1 MNRRLLGLSLL
12 AVIIVCAFP
21 QSDPAWGYQ
30 KYGVR
35 VGSQVV
41 TLRWQQLPIRYF
53 VSDRGAE
60 GVSAEDLRA
69 AIDRAFTT
77 WSSAPRTSVRA
88 EFVGFTAASPGDEDG
103 ISTLGFENRPDLDR
117 VLGATTYL
125 IDSVTG
131 EIFEAD
137 IFFNTAFPWS
147 VASEGQSGRF
157 DLESI
162 AVHEIGHLL
171 GLGHSAIGETELVEA
186 GGRRVIAAE
195 SVMFPIS
202 FSPGITSDRTLKADD
217 IAGVGDLYPS
227 ADFNRETGSIGGRIT
242 KDGQP
247 VYGAHVVAFNPRSG
261 RLVGNFSF
269 TDGRYAIAGLDPG
282 PHILRV
288 EPIDD
293 ASLDSFFDEEANM
306 VDVDFGVTFLERLVV
321 VPARGSAT
329 ADISVERK

>member
-1 MNRRLLGLSLL
+1 MNRRFLGRSLL
-12 AVIIVCAFP
+12 AAVVVCALP
-21 QSDPAWGYQ
+21 QNDPAWGYQ
-30 KYGVR
+30 KYGVSVDDR
-35 VGSQVV
+35 LII
-41 TLRWQQLPIRYF
+41 LRWQQLPIRYF

-60 GVSAEDLRA
+60 GVSTEDFRA
-69 AIDRAFTT
+69 AIGRAFTT
-77 WSSAPRTSVRA
+77 WTSAPRTSVRA
-88 EFVGFTAASPGDEDG
+88 EFVGFTGASPGDEDG
-103 ISTLGFENRPDLDR
+103 ITTLGFEDRSELDR
-117 VLGATTYL
+117 VLGATQYL
-125 IDSVTG
+125 IDTVTG
-131 EIFEAD
+131 EILEAD

-147 VASEGQSGRF
+147 VADEGEPGRF

-171 GLGHSAIGETELVEA
+171 GLGHSAIGETELIET
-186 GGRRVIAAE
+186 GGRRVIATE
-195 SVMFPIS
+195 SVMFPIA
-202 FSPGITSDRTLKADD
+202 FSSGNISDRTLKADD

-227 ADFNRETGSIGGRIT
+227 ADYGRETGSIGGRIT

-247 VYGAHVVAFNPRSG
+247 VYGAHVVAFNPATG

-269 TDGRYAIAGLDPG
+269 DEGRFAIAGLDPG

-293 ASLDSFFDEEANM
+293 ADLDSFFDEVDG